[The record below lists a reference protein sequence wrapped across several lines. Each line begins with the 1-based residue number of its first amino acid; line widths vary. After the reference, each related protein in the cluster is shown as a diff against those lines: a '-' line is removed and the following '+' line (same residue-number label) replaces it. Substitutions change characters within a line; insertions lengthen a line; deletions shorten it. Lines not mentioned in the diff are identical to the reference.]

1 MYSSLNDMLAFGRS
15 ILRSDQLSR
24 PRTRRWLKPWTFAA
38 ASSLRDA
45 VGAPWEISRIAL
57 PPPVTPGRAVDV
69 YTKSGAVPPA
79 YASLLV
85 LVPDYGVALAL
96 LFGQAPPTAP
106 PASATDVEA
115 SVGPLSVAYATKTLI
130 LSRLLPVVE
139 GIARQ
144 QAAANYAGQ
153 YTAAASPAAASAA
166 NATTASVV
174 RIAVDSGPG
183 LRVTAFRARG
193 KDVLALLTGDSGS
206 SSSSANPVFSI
217 RLYPTGLE
225 SNASSTDGSSSS
237 SSSSATA
244 TKRVSFRA
252 VYLPEPR
259 RPTTNTSSHQAA
271 GDGDTGSADGNAS
284 GDTDRAQEG
293 QTAGA
298 ADREAGCPG
307 AWSVLDRHVYGSHAM
322 TEVIFHLA
330 ADGQARRIE
339 LPAWQLVLERAAV
352 APATTLTTTRAKA
365 TASTS

>member
-1 MYSSLNDMLAFGRS
+1 MLAFGRS
-15 ILRSDQLSR
+15 ILRSEQLSR

-45 VGAPWEISRIAL
+45 VGAPWEISRTAL

-69 YTKSGAVPPA
+69 YTKSGAIPPV

-106 PASATDVEA
+106 PATATDLEA
-115 SVGPLSVAYATKTLI
+115 STGPISVAYTTNNLI

-153 YTAAASPAAASAA
+153 YTAAAASAA
-166 NATTASVV
+166 AFAVDTTMASVI
-174 RIAVDSGPG
+174 RIAVDNGPG
-183 LRVTAFRARG
+183 LRVTAFRVRG
-193 KDVLALLTGDSGS
+193 KDVLARLTGDSGS
-206 SSSSANPVFSI
+206 SSSNSNNSSSNNSSANPVFSI

-225 SNASSTDGSSSS
+225 SNASATDGSS
-237 SSSSATA
+237 TA

-252 VYLPEPR
+252 VHLPEPR
-259 RPTTNTSSHQAA
+259 RPRNNTSSHPAA
-271 GDGDTGSADGNAS
+271 GDGDKGSDDGNAS
-284 GDTDRAQEG
+284 GDTGRVQEG

-298 ADREAGCPG
+298 ADREAECPG

-330 ADGQARRIE
+330 ADGQARRVE

-352 APATTLTTTRAKA
+352 APATTLATSRAKA
-365 TASTS
+365 TTSLS